1 MEQQEKYFYQAKLS
15 GAFTPSAPVNRLDLF
30 SGRKAQLDRVTD
42 VIFQRGQHAVIYGER
57 GVGKTSL
64 ANVLADWLRALEKHN
79 YQVVR
84 QNCSAVSNFNSIW
97 QGVFRELAHKRQR
110 ATESNNQTT

>member
-30 SGRKAQLDRVTD
+30 SGRKAQLDRVLN

-64 ANVLADWLRALEKHN
+64 ANIISDWLKSLEQHN

-84 QNCSAVSNFNSIW
+84 YNCAATSTFDSIW
-97 QGVFRELAHKRQR
+97 QGVF
-110 ATESNNQTT
+110 